1 MSLKQINGIVFKQ
14 MVINGANNL
23 ANRSKYVD
31 QLNVFPVPDGDTG
44 TNMSMTMTAGA
55 KELVSLEEASIGKVA
70 KVLSR
75 GLLMG
80 ARGNSGVILS
90 QLFRG
95 FATGLEG
102 KDEADIEDIAKALES
117 GVKTAYKAVMKPI
130 EGTILTVAR
139 ESAEAAGAKY
149 ETVETIVDLYDLVV
163 NEMQISLNRTPELLP
178 VLKEVGVVD
187 SGGQGLLYIFEGFLK
202 ALKGETIV
210 LEAQT
215 EATGESAQTAL
226 SSDEVEF
233 GYCTEFIIRLD
244 EERTPF
250 KEDVFRGRLEK
261 LGNSIVVV
269 QDEDIVKV
277 HVHTLT
283 PGDALNLAQKHG
295 EFVKLKIENMTE
307 QHNEIIGQNAPQSEP
322 AKREQAEYGIISV
335 VAGEGI
341 KHLFEEQGCHYVIEG
356 GQTMNP
362 STEDFLKAIDE
373 LNAKNII
380 ILPNNSNIIMA
391 ANQAAQVTE
400 DVNVVVVPSK
410 TIPQGYTALMMFN
423 EHASVED
430 NIEEMNQAITEVK
443 SGQVTYAVRDTQ
455 MNGVDIKENDFIG
468 ILDKDIIV
476 SVPER
481 FESACALVDKMID
494 EDSEIVTILYGE
506 GVDEDEADEL
516 AEYIE
521 NKYDDV
527 EVTIFDGQ
535 QPVYSYII
543 SVESK
548 NPTP

>member
-1 MSLKQINGIVFKQ
+1 MSLKQINGILFKG

-23 ANRSKYVD
+23 ANKSKYVD

-55 KELVSLEEASIGKVA
+55 KALVSLEEASIGKVA

-102 KDEADIEDIAKALES
+102 KDEANIEEIAKALES
-117 GVKTAYKAVMKPI
+117 GVKTAYKAVMKPV

-139 ESAEAAGAKY
+139 ESAEAAVEKY
-149 ETVETIVDLYDLVV
+149 ETVDSIVDLYELVV
-163 NEMQISLNRTPELLP
+163 SEMQVSLDRTPELLP

-187 SGGQGLLYIFEGFLK
+187 SGGQGLTYIFEGFLK
-202 ALKGETIV
+202 ALKGETIA
-210 LEAQT
+210 LEEVT
-215 EATGESAQTAL
+215 ETNAESAQMAL
-226 SSDEVEF
+226 SNDEAEF
-233 GYCTEFIIRLD
+233 GYCTEFILRID
-244 EERTPF
+244 EKRTPF

-283 PGDALNLAQKHG
+283 PGEALNLAQKHG
-295 EFVKLKIENMTE
+295 EFMKLKIENMTE
-307 QHNEIIGQNAPQSEP
+307 QHNEIIGQNAPQEAP
-322 AKREQAEYGIISV
+322 AKREQSEYGIISV

-341 KHLFEEQGCHYVIEG
+341 KNLFEEQGCHYVIEG

-423 EHASVED
+423 ENASVED
-430 NIEEMNQAITEVK
+430 NTEEMTQAIAEVK

-468 ILDKDIIV
+468 ILDKDIVV
-476 SVPER
+476 SVPSR
-481 FESACALVDKMID
+481 FESACALVDQMID
-494 EDSEIVTILYGE
+494 EDSEIVTILFGE

-521 NKYDDV
+521 NKFEDV
-527 EVTIFDGQ
+527 EVTIFEGQ

-543 SVESK
+543 SVE
-548 NPTP
+548 

>member
-373 LNAKNII
+373 LNAKNVI

-430 NIEEMNQAITEVK
+430 NTEEMNQAITEVK

-521 NKYDDV
+521 NKYDGV

-543 SVESK
+543 SVE
-548 NPTP
+548 

>member
-1 MSLKQINGIVFKQ
+1 MSLKQINGIIFKQ

-23 ANRSKYVD
+23 ANHSKYVD

-55 KELVSLEEASIGKVA
+55 KELVALEEASIGKVA

-102 KDEADIEDIAKALES
+102 KDEANIEEVAMALES

-139 ESAEAAGAKY
+139 ESSEAAVAKY
-149 ETVETIVDLYDLVV
+149 ESVESIEELYQLVV
-163 NEMQISLNRTPELLP
+163 DEMQVSLNRTPELLP

-187 SGGQGLLYIFEGFLK
+187 SGGQGLLYIIEGFLK
-202 ALKGETIV
+202 ALKGETIT

-215 EATGESAQTAL
+215 QTTQEAAQTAL
-226 SSDEVEF
+226 SSEEVEF
-233 GYCTEFIIRLD
+233 GYCTEFIIRL
-244 EERTPF
+244 EEGRIPF

-307 QHNEIIGQNAPQSEP
+307 QHNEIIGQSAS
-322 AKREQAEYGIISV
+322 AKKVEKAEYGIISV
-335 VAGEGI
+335 VAGEGV
-341 KHLFEEQGCHYVIEG
+341 KQLFEEQGCHYVIEG

-362 STEDFLKAIDE
+362 STEDFLTAIAE

-391 ANQAAQVTE
+391 ANQAKDVTE
-400 DVNVVVVPSK
+400 DANVVVVPSK

-423 EHASVED
+423 ENAPIED
-430 NIEEMNQAITEVK
+430 NEEEMTEAIKEVK

-455 MNGVDIKENDFIG
+455 MNGVEIKQNDFIG
-468 ILDKDIIV
+468 ILDKDIVI

-481 FESACALVDKMID
+481 FDSACALVDQMID
-494 EDSEIVTILYGE
+494 EDSEIVTIIYGE

-521 NKYDDV
+521 EKYKDV
-527 EVTIFDGQ
+527 EVTIFNGQ

-543 SVESK
+543 SVE
-548 NPTP
+548 

>member
-1 MSLKQINGIVFKQ
+1 MSLKQINGILFKQ

-23 ANRSKYVD
+23 ANKSKYVD

-55 KELVSLEEASIGKVA
+55 KALVSLEEASIGKVA

-102 KDEADIEDIAKALES
+102 KDEANIEEIAKALES
-117 GVKTAYKAVMKPI
+117 GVKTAYKAVMKPV

-139 ESAEAAGAKY
+139 ESAEAAVEKY
-149 ETVETIVDLYDLVV
+149 ETVDSIVDLYELVV
-163 NEMQISLNRTPELLP
+163 SEMQVSLDRTPELLP

-187 SGGQGLLYIFEGFLK
+187 SGGQGLTYIFEGFLK
-202 ALKGETIV
+202 ALKGETIA
-210 LEAQT
+210 LEEVT
-215 EATGESAQTAL
+215 ETNAESAQMAL
-226 SSDEVEF
+226 SNDEAEF
-233 GYCTEFIIRLD
+233 GYCTEFLLRID
-244 EERTPF
+244 EKRTPF

-283 PGDALNLAQKHG
+283 PGEALNLAQKHG
-295 EFVKLKIENMTE
+295 EFMKLKIENMTE
-307 QHNEIIGQNAPQSEP
+307 QHNEIIGQNAPQEVP

-341 KHLFEEQGCHYVIEG
+341 KNLFEEQGCHYVIEG

-423 EHASVED
+423 ENASVED
-430 NIEEMNQAITEVK
+430 NTEEMTQAIAEVK

-468 ILDKDIIV
+468 ILDKDIVV
-476 SVPER
+476 SVPSR
-481 FESACALVDKMID
+481 FESACALVDQMID
-494 EDSEIVTILYGE
+494 EDSEIVTILFGE

-521 NKYDDV
+521 NKFEDV
-527 EVTIFDGQ
+527 EVTIFEGQ

-543 SVESK
+543 SVE
-548 NPTP
+548 

>member
-430 NIEEMNQAITEVK
+430 NTEEMNQAITEVK

-494 EDSEIVTILYGE
+494 EDS
-506 GVDEDEADEL
+506 
-516 AEYIE
+516 
-521 NKYDDV
+521 
-527 EVTIFDGQ
+527 
-535 QPVYSYII
+535 
-543 SVESK
+543 
-548 NPTP
+548 

>member
-23 ANRSKYVD
+23 ANKSKYVD

-55 KELVSLEEASIGKVA
+55 KELVSLNEASIGKVA

-102 KDEADIEDIAKALES
+102 KDEASIEEIAFALES
-117 GVKTAYKAVMKPI
+117 GVKTAYKAVMKPV

-139 ESAEAAGAKY
+139 ESAEAAVCKY
-149 ETVETIVDLYDLVV
+149 ETVETITDLYELIV
-163 NEMQISLNRTPELLP
+163 NEMQISLDRTPDLLP

-187 SGGQGLLYIFEGFLK
+187 SGGQGLTYIFEGFLK
-202 ALKGETIV
+202 ALKGEVIN
-210 LEAQT
+210 LEQVSET
-215 EATGESAQTAL
+215 TQESAQMAL
-226 SSDEVEF
+226 SSDEIEF
-233 GYCTEFIIRLD
+233 GYCTEFILRLD

-250 KEDVFRGRLEK
+250 KEEVFRGRLEK

-283 PGDALNLAQKHG
+283 PGEALTLAQKHG

-307 QHNEIIGQNAPQSEP
+307 QHNEIIGQNSSEP
-322 AKREQAEYGIISV
+322 AMPATKEQVEYGIISV

-400 DVNVVVVPSK
+400 DINVVVIPSK
-410 TIPQGYTALMMFN
+410 TIPQGYTSLIMFN
-423 EHASVED
+423 ENASVTE
-430 NIEEMNQAITEVK
+430 NTEVMTQAITEVK

-468 ILDKDIIV
+468 ILDKDIVV
-476 SVPER
+476 SVPDR

-494 EDSEIVTILYGE
+494 EDSEIVTIIYGE
-506 GVDEDEADEL
+506 GTDEDEADEL

-527 EVTIFDGQ
+527 EVTIFNGE

-543 SVESK
+543 SVE
-548 NPTP
+548 

>member
-23 ANRSKYVD
+23 ANKSKYVD

-55 KELVSLEEASIGKVA
+55 KELVSLNEASIGKVA

-102 KDEADIEDIAKALES
+102 KDEASIEEIAFALES
-117 GVKTAYKAVMKPI
+117 GVKTAYKAVMKPV

-139 ESAEAAGAKY
+139 ESAEAAVCKY
-149 ETVETIVDLYDLVV
+149 ETVETITDLYELVV
-163 NEMQISLNRTPELLP
+163 NEMQISLDRTPDLLP

-187 SGGQGLLYIFEGFLK
+187 SGGQGLTYIFEGFLK
-202 ALKGETIV
+202 ALKGEVIN
-210 LEAQT
+210 LEQVSET
-215 EATGESAQTAL
+215 TQESAQMAL
-226 SSDEVEF
+226 SSDEIEF
-233 GYCTEFIIRLD
+233 GYCTEFILRLD

-250 KEDVFRGRLEK
+250 KEEVFRGRLEK

-283 PGDALNLAQKHG
+283 PGEALTLAQKHG

-307 QHNEIIGQNAPQSEP
+307 QHNEIIGQNSSEP
-322 AKREQAEYGIISV
+322 AMPATKEQVEYGIISV

-400 DVNVVVVPSK
+400 DINVVVIPSK
-410 TIPQGYTALMMFN
+410 TIPQGYTSLIMFN
-423 EHASVED
+423 ENASITENTEV
-430 NIEEMNQAITEVK
+430 MTQAITEVK

-468 ILDKDIIV
+468 ILDKDIVV
-476 SVPER
+476 SVPDR

-494 EDSEIVTILYGE
+494 EDSEIVTIIYGE
-506 GVDEDEADEL
+506 GTDEDEADEL

-527 EVTIFDGQ
+527 EVTIFNGE

-543 SVESK
+543 SVE
-548 NPTP
+548 

>member
-23 ANRSKYVD
+23 ANKSKYVD

-102 KDEADIEDIAKALES
+102 KDEANIEEIAKALES
-117 GVKTAYKAVMKPI
+117 GVKTAYKAVMKPV

-139 ESAEAAGAKY
+139 ESAEAAVAKY
-149 ETVETIVDLYDLVV
+149 ETVDSIVDLYELVV
-163 NEMQISLNRTPELLP
+163 NEMQVSLDRTPELLP

-187 SGGQGLLYIFEGFLK
+187 SGGQGLTYIFEGFLK
-202 ALKGETIV
+202 ALKGETIA
-210 LEAQT
+210 LEAAT
-215 EATGESAQTAL
+215 ETAGESAQMAL

-233 GYCTEFIIRLD
+233 GYCTEFILRID

-283 PGDALNLAQKHG
+283 PGEALNLAQKHG

-307 QHNEIIGQNAPQSEP
+307 QHNEIIGQNAPQEAST
-322 AKREQAEYGIISV
+322 KREQAEYGIISV

-341 KHLFEEQGCHYVIEG
+341 KQLFEEQGCHYVIEG

-423 EHASVED
+423 ENASVED
-430 NIEEMNQAITEVK
+430 NTEEMNQAITEVK

-468 ILDKDIIV
+468 ILDKDIVV

-494 EDSEIVTILYGE
+494 EDSEIVTILFGE

-521 NKYDDV
+521 NKFEDV

-543 SVESK
+543 SVE
-548 NPTP
+548 

>member
-1 MSLKQINGIVFKQ
+1 MSLNQINGIVFKQ
-14 MVINGANNL
+14 MVINGANHL
-23 ANRSKYVD
+23 ANKSKYVD

-55 KELVSLEEASIGKVA
+55 KELVSLEEVSIGKVA

-102 KDEADIEDIAKALES
+102 KDEANIEEIAQALES
-117 GVKTAYKAVMKPI
+117 GVKTAYKAVMKPV

-139 ESAEAAGAKY
+139 ESAEVAVAKY
-149 ETVETIVDLYDLVV
+149 DTVETIVDLYELVV
-163 NEMQISLNRTPELLP
+163 NEMQISLDRTPELLP

-202 ALKGETIV
+202 ALKGETIA

-215 EATGESAQTAL
+215 ETTGESAQTAL
-226 SSDEVEF
+226 SNDEVEF

-295 EFVKLKIENMTE
+295 EFMKLKIENMTE
-307 QHNEIIGQNAPQSEP
+307 QHNEIIGQNAPQPAP

-400 DVNVVVVPSK
+400 EVNVVVVPSK

-430 NIEEMNQAITEVK
+430 NTEEMNQAITEVK

-521 NKYDDV
+521 NKFEDV

-543 SVESK
+543 SVE
-548 NPTP
+548 

>member
-23 ANRSKYVD
+23 ANKSKYVD

-102 KDEADIEDIAKALES
+102 KDEANIEEIAKALES
-117 GVKTAYKAVMKPI
+117 GIKTAYKAVMKPV

-139 ESAEAAGAKY
+139 ESAEAAVAKY
-149 ETVETIVDLYDLVV
+149 ETVDSIVDLYELVV
-163 NEMQISLNRTPELLP
+163 NEMQLSLNRTPELLP

-187 SGGQGLLYIFEGFLK
+187 SGGQGLTYIFEGFLK
-202 ALKGETIV
+202 ALKGETIA
-210 LEAQT
+210 LEAAT
-215 EATGESAQTAL
+215 ETAGESAQMAL

-233 GYCTEFIIRLD
+233 GYCTEFILRID

-283 PGDALNLAQKHG
+283 PGEALNLAQKHG

-307 QHNEIIGQNAPQSEP
+307 QHNEIIGQNAPQEAP
-322 AKREQAEYGIISV
+322 TKREQAEYGIISV

-341 KHLFEEQGCHYVIEG
+341 KQLFEEQGCHYVIEG

-400 DVNVVVVPSK
+400 DVNVVVVSSK

-423 EHASVED
+423 ENASVED
-430 NIEEMNQAITEVK
+430 NTEEMNQAITEVK

-468 ILDKDIIV
+468 ILDKDIVV

-494 EDSEIVTILYGE
+494 EDSEIVTILFGE

-521 NKYDDV
+521 NKFEDV

-543 SVESK
+543 SVE
-548 NPTP
+548 

>member
-23 ANRSKYVD
+23 ANKSKYVD

-102 KDEADIEDIAKALES
+102 KDEANIEEIAKALES
-117 GVKTAYKAVMKPI
+117 GVKTAYKAVMKPV

-139 ESAEAAGAKY
+139 ESAEAAVAKY
-149 ETVETIVDLYDLVV
+149 ETVDSIVDLYELVV
-163 NEMQISLNRTPELLP
+163 NEMQLSLNRTPELLP

-187 SGGQGLLYIFEGFLK
+187 SGGQGLTYIFEGFLK
-202 ALKGETIV
+202 ALKGETIA
-210 LEAQT
+210 LEAAT
-215 EATGESAQTAL
+215 ETAGESAQMAL

-233 GYCTEFIIRLD
+233 GYCTEFILRID

-283 PGDALNLAQKHG
+283 PGEALNLAQKHG

-307 QHNEIIGQNAPQSEP
+307 QHNEIIGQNAPQEAP
-322 AKREQAEYGIISV
+322 TKREQAEYGIISV

-341 KHLFEEQGCHYVIEG
+341 KQLFEEQGCHYVIEG

-423 EHASVED
+423 ENASVED
-430 NIEEMNQAITEVK
+430 NTEEMNQAITEVK

-468 ILDKDIIV
+468 ILDKDIVV

-494 EDSEIVTILYGE
+494 EDSEIVTILFGE

-521 NKYDDV
+521 NKFEDV

-543 SVESK
+543 SVE
-548 NPTP
+548 

>member
-187 SGGQGLLYIFEGFLK
+187 SGGQGLLK

-543 SVESK
+543 SVE
-548 NPTP
+548 

>member
-23 ANRSKYVD
+23 ANKSKYVD

-55 KELVSLEEASIGKVA
+55 KELVSLNEASIGKVA

-102 KDEADIEDIAKALES
+102 KDEASIEEIAFALES
-117 GVKTAYKAVMKPI
+117 GVKTAYKAVMKPV

-139 ESAEAAGAKY
+139 ESAEAAVCKY
-149 ETVETIVDLYDLVV
+149 ETVETITDLYELVV
-163 NEMQISLNRTPELLP
+163 NEMQISLDRTPDLLP

-187 SGGQGLLYIFEGFLK
+187 SGGQGLTYIFEGFLK
-202 ALKGETIV
+202 ALKGEVIN
-210 LEAQT
+210 LEQVSET
-215 EATGESAQTAL
+215 TQESAQMAL
-226 SSDEVEF
+226 SSDEIEF
-233 GYCTEFIIRLD
+233 GYCTEFILRLD

-250 KEDVFRGRLEK
+250 KEEVFRGRLEK

-283 PGDALNLAQKHG
+283 PGEALTLAQKHG

-307 QHNEIIGQNAPQSEP
+307 QHNEIIGQNSSEP
-322 AKREQAEYGIISV
+322 AMPATKEQVEYGIISV

-380 ILPNNSNIIMA
+380 VLPNNSNIIMA

-400 DVNVVVVPSK
+400 DINVVVIPSK
-410 TIPQGYTALMMFN
+410 TIPQGYTSLIMFN
-423 EHASVED
+423 ENASVTE
-430 NIEEMNQAITEVK
+430 NTEVMTQAITEVK

-468 ILDKDIIV
+468 ILDKDIVV
-476 SVPER
+476 SVPDR

-494 EDSEIVTILYGE
+494 EDSEIVTIIYGE
-506 GVDEDEADEL
+506 GTDEDEADEL

-527 EVTIFDGQ
+527 EVTIFNGE

-543 SVESK
+543 SVE
-548 NPTP
+548 

>member
-400 DVNVVVVPSK
+400 DVNVVVIPSK

-430 NIEEMNQAITEVK
+430 NTEEMNQAITEVK

-506 GVDEDEADEL
+506 GVNEDEADEL

-543 SVESK
+543 SVE
-548 NPTP
+548 

>member
-163 NEMQISLNRTPELLP
+163 NEMQISLDRTPELLP

-202 ALKGETIV
+202 ALKGETIT
-210 LEAQT
+210 LETQT
-215 EATGESAQTAL
+215 EAVGESAQTAL

-295 EFVKLKIENMTE
+295 EFMKLKIENMTE

-322 AKREQAEYGIISV
+322 VKREQAEYGIISV

-391 ANQAAQVTE
+391 ANQAAEVIE
-400 DVNVVVVPSK
+400 DVNVVVVPSR

-430 NIEEMNQAITEVK
+430 NTEEMNQAITEVK

-543 SVESK
+543 SVE
-548 NPTP
+548 

>member
-70 KVLSR
+70 KILSR

-543 SVESK
+543 SVE
-548 NPTP
+548 

>member
-23 ANRSKYVD
+23 ANKSKYVD

-102 KDEADIEDIAKALES
+102 KDEANVEEVTKALES
-117 GVKTAYKAVMKPI
+117 GVKTAYKAVMKPV

-139 ESAEAAGAKY
+139 ESAEQANLKY
-149 ETVETIVDLYDLVV
+149 ETVETIVDLYQLVV
-163 NEMQISLNRTPELLP
+163 DEMQISLDRTPELLP

-202 ALKGETIV
+202 ALQGETIT

-215 EATGESAQTAL
+215 ETVGEAAQTAL

-244 EERTPF
+244 ETRTPF

-295 EFVKLKIENMTE
+295 EFMKLKIENMTE
-307 QHNEIIGQNAPQSEP
+307 QHNEIIGQSAPQAESV
-322 AKREQAEYGIISV
+322 KREQREYGIISV
-335 VAGEGI
+335 VAGEGV
-341 KHLFEEQGCHYVIEG
+341 KQLFEDQGCHYVIEG

-400 DVNVVVVPSK
+400 DVNVEVIPSK

-423 EHASVED
+423 ENATVED
-430 NIEEMNQAITEVK
+430 NTEEMTQAISEVK

-468 ILDKDIIV
+468 ILDKDIVV

-481 FESACALVDKMID
+481 FESACTLVDKMID

-543 SVESK
+543 SVE
-548 NPTP
+548 

>member
-1 MSLKQINGIVFKQ
+1 MSLKQINGIIFKQ

-23 ANRSKYVD
+23 ANHSKYVD

-55 KELVSLEEASIGKVA
+55 KELVALDEASIGKVA

-102 KDEADIEDIAKALES
+102 KDEANIEEVAMALES

-139 ESAEAAGAKY
+139 ESSEAAVANY
-149 ETVETIVDLYDLVV
+149 ESVESIEELYQLVV
-163 NEMQISLNRTPELLP
+163 DEMQVSLNRTPELLP

-187 SGGQGLLYIFEGFLK
+187 SGGQGLLYIIEGFLK
-202 ALKGETIV
+202 ALKGETIT

-215 EATGESAQTAL
+215 QTTQEAAQTAL
-226 SSDEVEF
+226 SSEEVEF
-233 GYCTEFIIRLD
+233 GYCTEFIIRL
-244 EERTPF
+244 EEGRTPF

-307 QHNEIIGQNAPQSEP
+307 QHNEIIGQSAS
-322 AKREQAEYGIISV
+322 AKKVEKAEYGIISV
-335 VAGEGI
+335 VAGEGV
-341 KHLFEEQGCHYVIEG
+341 KQLFEEQGCHYVIEG

-362 STEDFLKAIDE
+362 STEDFLTAIAE

-391 ANQAAQVTE
+391 ANQAKDVTE
-400 DVNVVVVPSK
+400 DANVVVVPSK

-423 EHASVED
+423 ENASIED
-430 NIEEMNQAITEVK
+430 NEEEMTEAIKEVK

-455 MNGVDIKENDFIG
+455 MNGVEIKQNDFIG
-468 ILDKDIIV
+468 ILDKDIVI

-481 FESACALVDKMID
+481 FDSACALVDQMID
-494 EDSEIVTILYGE
+494 EDSEIVTIIYGE

-521 NKYDDV
+521 EKYKDV
-527 EVTIFDGQ
+527 EVTIFNGQ

-543 SVESK
+543 SVE
-548 NPTP
+548 

>member
-23 ANRSKYVD
+23 ANKSKYVD

-55 KELVSLEEASIGKVA
+55 KELVSLNEASIGKVA

-102 KDEADIEDIAKALES
+102 KDEASIEEIAFALES
-117 GVKTAYKAVMKPI
+117 GVKTAYKAVMKPV

-139 ESAEAAGAKY
+139 ESAEAAVCKY
-149 ETVETIVDLYDLVV
+149 ETVETITDLYELVV
-163 NEMQISLNRTPELLP
+163 NEMQISLDRTPDLLP

-187 SGGQGLLYIFEGFLK
+187 SGGQGLTYIFEGFLK
-202 ALKGETIV
+202 ALKGEVIN
-210 LEAQT
+210 LEQVSET
-215 EATGESAQTAL
+215 TQESAQMAL
-226 SSDEVEF
+226 SSDEIEF
-233 GYCTEFIIRLD
+233 GYCTEFILRLD

-250 KEDVFRGRLEK
+250 KEEVFRGRLEK

-283 PGDALNLAQKHG
+283 PGEALTLAQKHG

-307 QHNEIIGQNAPQSEP
+307 QHNEIIGQNSSEP
-322 AKREQAEYGIISV
+322 AMPATKEQVEYGIISV

-400 DVNVVVVPSK
+400 DINVVVIPSK
-410 TIPQGYTALMMFN
+410 TIPQGYTSLIMFN
-423 EHASVED
+423 ENASVTE
-430 NIEEMNQAITEVK
+430 NTEVMTQAITEVK

-468 ILDKDIIV
+468 ILDKDIVV
-476 SVPER
+476 SVPDR

-494 EDSEIVTILYGE
+494 EDSEIVTIIYGE
-506 GVDEDEADEL
+506 GTDEDEADEL

-527 EVTIFDGQ
+527 EVTIFNGE

-543 SVESK
+543 SVE
-548 NPTP
+548 

>member
-23 ANRSKYVD
+23 ANKSKYVD

-102 KDEADIEDIAKALES
+102 KDEANVEEVTKALES
-117 GVKTAYKAVMKPI
+117 GVKTAYKAVMKPV

-139 ESAEAAGAKY
+139 ESAEQANLKY
-149 ETVETIVDLYDLVV
+149 ETVETIVDLYQLVV
-163 NEMQISLNRTPELLP
+163 DEMQISLDRTPELLP

-202 ALKGETIV
+202 ALQGETIN

-215 EATGESAQTAL
+215 ETLGEAAQTAL

-244 EERTPF
+244 ETRTPF

-269 QDEDIVKV
+269 QDENIVKV

-295 EFVKLKIENMTE
+295 EFMKLKIENMTE
-307 QHNEIIGQNAPQSEP
+307 QHNEIIGQSAEQAEP
-322 AKREQAEYGIISV
+322 VKREQREYGIISV
-335 VAGEGI
+335 VAGEGV
-341 KHLFEEQGCHYVIEG
+341 KQLFEEQGCHYVIEG

-400 DVNVVVVPSK
+400 DVNVEVIPSK

-423 EHASVED
+423 ENATVED
-430 NIEEMNQAITEVK
+430 NTEEMTQAISEVK

-468 ILDKDIIV
+468 ILDKDIVV

-481 FESACALVDKMID
+481 FESACTLVDKMID
-494 EDSEIVTILYGE
+494 EDSEIVTLLYGE
-506 GVDEDEADEL
+506 GVDEDEAD
-516 AEYIE
+516 
-521 NKYDDV
+521 
-527 EVTIFDGQ
+527 
-535 QPVYSYII
+535 
-543 SVESK
+543 
-548 NPTP
+548 

>member
-23 ANRSKYVD
+23 ANKSKYVD

-102 KDEADIEDIAKALES
+102 KDEANVEEVTKALES
-117 GVKTAYKAVMKPI
+117 GVKTAYKAVMKPV

-139 ESAEAAGAKY
+139 ESAEQANLKY
-149 ETVETIVDLYDLVV
+149 ETVETIVDLYQLVV
-163 NEMQISLNRTPELLP
+163 DEMQISLDRTPELLP

-202 ALKGETIV
+202 ALQGETIT

-215 EATGESAQTAL
+215 ETVGEAAQTAL

-244 EERTPF
+244 ETRTPF

-295 EFVKLKIENMTE
+295 EFMKLKIENMTE
-307 QHNEIIGQNAPQSEP
+307 QHNEIIGQSAPQAEP
-322 AKREQAEYGIISV
+322 VKREQREYGIISV
-335 VAGEGI
+335 VAGEGV
-341 KHLFEEQGCHYVIEG
+341 KQLFEEQGCHYVIEG

-400 DVNVVVVPSK
+400 DVNVEVIPSK

-423 EHASVED
+423 ENATVED
-430 NIEEMNQAITEVK
+430 NTEEMTQAISEVK

-468 ILDKDIIV
+468 ILDKDIVV

-481 FESACALVDKMID
+481 FESACTLVDKMID

-543 SVESK
+543 SVE
-548 NPTP
+548 

>member
-1 MSLKQINGIVFKQ
+1 MSLKQINGILFKE

-23 ANRSKYVD
+23 ANKSKYVD

-55 KELVSLEEASIGKVA
+55 KALVSLEEASIGKVA

-102 KDEADIEDIAKALES
+102 KDEANIEEIAKALES
-117 GVKTAYKAVMKPI
+117 GVKTAYKAVMKPV

-139 ESAEAAGAKY
+139 ESAEAAVEKY
-149 ETVETIVDLYDLVV
+149 ETVDSIVDLYELVV
-163 NEMQISLNRTPELLP
+163 SEMQVSLDRTPELLP

-187 SGGQGLLYIFEGFLK
+187 SGGQGLTYIFEGFLK
-202 ALKGETIV
+202 ALKGETIA
-210 LEAQT
+210 LEEVT
-215 EATGESAQTAL
+215 ETNAESAQMAL
-226 SSDEVEF
+226 SNDEAEF
-233 GYCTEFIIRLD
+233 GYCTEFILRID
-244 EERTPF
+244 EKRTPF

-283 PGDALNLAQKHG
+283 PGEALNLAQKHG
-295 EFVKLKIENMTE
+295 EFMKLKIENMTE
-307 QHNEIIGQNAPQSEP
+307 QHNEIIGQNAPQEAP

-341 KHLFEEQGCHYVIEG
+341 KNLFEEQGCHYVIEG

-423 EHASVED
+423 ENASVED
-430 NIEEMNQAITEVK
+430 NTEEMTQAIAEVK

-468 ILDKDIIV
+468 ILDKDIVV
-476 SVPER
+476 SVPSR
-481 FESACALVDKMID
+481 FESACALVDQMID
-494 EDSEIVTILYGE
+494 EDSEIVTILFGE

-521 NKYDDV
+521 NKFEDV
-527 EVTIFDGQ
+527 EVTIFEGQ

-543 SVESK
+543 SVE
-548 NPTP
+548 

>member
-70 KVLSR
+70 KILSR

-202 ALKGETIV
+202 ALKGETIA

-430 NIEEMNQAITEVK
+430 NTEEMNQAITEVK

-543 SVESK
+543 SVE
-548 NPTP
+548 

>member
-23 ANRSKYVD
+23 ANKSKYVD

-55 KELVSLEEASIGKVA
+55 KELVSLEESSIGKVA

-102 KDEADIEDIAKALES
+102 KDEASIEEIAFALES
-117 GVKTAYKAVMKPI
+117 GVKTAYKAVMKPV

-139 ESAEAAGAKY
+139 ESAEAAVLKY
-149 ETVETIVDLYDLVV
+149 ETVETITELYELVV
-163 NEMQISLNRTPELLP
+163 NEMQISLERTPELLP

-187 SGGQGLLYIFEGFLK
+187 SGGQGLTYIFEGFLK
-202 ALKGETIV
+202 ALKGEMIN
-210 LEAQT
+210 LEQASEMT
-215 EATGESAQTAL
+215 TESAQMAL
-226 SSDEVEF
+226 NSDEVEF
-233 GYCTEFIIRLD
+233 GYCTEFILRLD
-244 EERTPF
+244 ETRTPF

-283 PGDALNLAQKHG
+283 PGEALNLAQKHG
-295 EFVKLKIENMTE
+295 EFMKLKIENMTE
-307 QHNEIIGQNAPQSEP
+307 QHNEIIGQNNAQSSSATKE
-322 AKREQAEYGIISV
+322 KMEYGIISV

-400 DVNVVVVPSK
+400 DTNVVVIPSK
-410 TIPQGYTALMMFN
+410 TIPQGYTSLIMFN
-423 EHASVED
+423 EHAQVEE
-430 NIEEMNQAITEVK
+430 NVEVMTQAITEVK

-468 ILDKDIIV
+468 ILDKDIVV
-476 SVPER
+476 SVPNR
-481 FESACALVDKMID
+481 FESACSLVDKMID
-494 EDSEIVTILYGE
+494 EDSEIVTIIYGE
-506 GVDEDEADEL
+506 GTDEDEADEL

-527 EVTIFDGQ
+527 EVTIFNGE

-543 SVESK
+543 SVE
-548 NPTP
+548 

>member
-1 MSLKQINGIVFKQ
+1 MSLKQINGILFKQ

-23 ANRSKYVD
+23 ANKSKYVD

-55 KELVSLEEASIGKVA
+55 KALVSLEEPSIGKVA

-102 KDEADIEDIAKALES
+102 KDEANIEEIAKALES
-117 GVKTAYKAVMKPI
+117 GVKTAYKAVMKPV

-139 ESAEAAGAKY
+139 ESAEAAVEKY
-149 ETVETIVDLYDLVV
+149 ETVDSIVELYELVV
-163 NEMQISLNRTPELLP
+163 SEMQVSLDRTPELLP

-187 SGGQGLLYIFEGFLK
+187 SGGQGLTYIFEGFLK
-202 ALKGETIV
+202 ALKGETIA
-210 LEAQT
+210 LEEVT
-215 EATGESAQTAL
+215 ETNAESAQMAL
-226 SSDEVEF
+226 SNDEAEF
-233 GYCTEFIIRLD
+233 GYCTEFILRID
-244 EERTPF
+244 EKRTPF

-283 PGDALNLAQKHG
+283 PGEALNLAQKHG
-295 EFVKLKIENMTE
+295 EFMKLKIENMTE
-307 QHNEIIGQNAPQSEP
+307 QHNEIIGQNAPQEAP

-341 KHLFEEQGCHYVIEG
+341 KNLFEEQGCHYVIEG

-423 EHASVED
+423 ENASVED
-430 NIEEMNQAITEVK
+430 NTEEMTQAIAEVK

-468 ILDKDIIV
+468 ILDKDIVV
-476 SVPER
+476 SVPSR
-481 FESACALVDKMID
+481 FESACALVDQMID
-494 EDSEIVTILYGE
+494 EDSEIVTILFGE

-521 NKYDDV
+521 NKFEDV
-527 EVTIFDGQ
+527 EVTIFEGQ

-543 SVESK
+543 SVE
-548 NPTP
+548 

>member
-178 VLKEVGVVD
+178 VLKEVGVGD

-202 ALKGETIV
+202 ALKGETIA

-543 SVESK
+543 SVE
-548 NPTP
+548 

>member
-1 MSLKQINGIVFKQ
+1 MSLKQINGIEFKQ
-14 MVINGANNL
+14 MVLNGANNL
-23 ANRSKYVD
+23 ANKSKYVD

-70 KVLSR
+70 KILSR

-102 KDEADIEDIAKALES
+102 KDEASIEEIALALKS
-117 GVKTAYKAVMKPI
+117 GVKTAYKAVMKPV

-139 ESAEAAGAKY
+139 ESAEAAVAKY
-149 ETVETIVDLYDLVV
+149 ETVESVIDLYELVV
-163 NEMQISLNRTPELLP
+163 EEMQASLNRTPDLLP

-187 SGGQGLLYIFEGFLK
+187 SGGQGLTYIFEGFLS
-202 ALKGETIV
+202 ALKGETIA
-210 LEAQT
+210 LEQVSETA
-215 EATGESAQTAL
+215 AESAQMAL

-233 GYCTEFIIRLD
+233 GYCTEFIFRID

-283 PGDALNLAQKHG
+283 PGEALNLAQKHG

-307 QHNEIIGQNAPQSEP
+307 QHNEIIGQNAPQSAPKVDEP
-322 AKREQAEYGIISV
+322 KEQIEYGIISV

-362 STEDFLKAIDE
+362 STEDFLKAIEE

-391 ANQAAQVTE
+391 ANQAADVTE
-400 DVNVVVVPSK
+400 GTNVVVIPSK
-410 TIPQGYTALMMFN
+410 TIPQGYTALVMFN
-423 EHASVED
+423 ENASIDENMEV
-430 NIEEMNQAITEVK
+430 MTQAITEVK

-455 MNGVDIKENDFIG
+455 MNGVEIKENDFIG
-468 ILDKDIIV
+468 ILDKDIVV
-476 SVPER
+476 SLPNR
-481 FESACALVDKMID
+481 FESACALIDKMID

-506 GVDEDEADEL
+506 GTDEDEADEL

-521 NKYDDV
+521 SKYEDV
-527 EVTIFDGQ
+527 EVTMFNGE

-543 SVESK
+543 SVE
-548 NPTP
+548 

>member
-23 ANRSKYVD
+23 ANKSKYVD

-55 KELVSLEEASIGKVA
+55 KELVALEEASIGKVA

-102 KDEADIEDIAKALES
+102 KDEANIEEIAKALES
-117 GVKTAYKAVMKPI
+117 GVKTAYKAVMKPV

-139 ESAEAAGAKY
+139 ESAEAAVAKY
-149 ETVETIVDLYDLVV
+149 ETVDSIVDLYDLVV
-163 NEMQISLNRTPELLP
+163 NEMQVSLNRTPELLP

-187 SGGQGLLYIFEGFLK
+187 SGGQGLTYIFEGFLK
-202 ALKGETIV
+202 ALKGETIA

-215 EATGESAQTAL
+215 ETAADAAQMAL

-233 GYCTEFIIRLD
+233 GYCTEFILRID

-283 PGDALNLAQKHG
+283 PGEALNLAQKHG

-322 AKREQAEYGIISV
+322 VKREQAEYGIISV

-430 NIEEMNQAITEVK
+430 NTEEMNQAITEVK

-494 EDSEIVTILYGE
+494 EDSEIVTILFGE

-521 NKYDDV
+521 SKYEDV

-543 SVESK
+543 SVE
-548 NPTP
+548 